1 MRTSAEPRGRGP
13 RCIAACVLALGAALA
28 SPAYA
33 QAPPP
38 TRAIE
43 FEDLGLTRPPDI
55 SARAAGLGGYVATA
69 TDVTALVT
77 NPGLL
82 CRIKQRTPMLGF
94 SHESA
99 EIVTSY
105 PGSSMGL
112 SSDRN
117 GLQFV
122 GASAAIPVFQGS
134 LVPAVAV
141 YRAIVSDLD
150 IAYEATRPTELR
162 TDSFRLQQSGT
173 TYAFAAGFGIDLASV
188 LSAGVSVSLL
198 EGGYQTLRQTHTR
211 SEASPDAVDEYVID
225 DVDADLDGVVARVGF
240 ILYAHR
246 HAHVAFNVTT
256 PSAVNGTTNQTS
268 ETTQQVENGTGFTI
282 RKETSA
288 SAEYVV
294 PYRIDGGIAM
304 PWGAWLLAVQA
315 GTQDWT
321 TCAIDGQRL
330 RLQNGDPVMQRTF
343 DYRAGVE
350 WTSGAWPL
358 RLRAGVARLP
368 FAPEYLQ
375 ADRIDNDQLEAVT
388 SESSPLRYS
397 FGAGIMLRESIVID
411 ASFTHTHGERSTTS
425 FSEERNWSQFLIEG
439 SYWF

>member
-1 MRTSAEPRGRGP
+1 MPKSAEPRRRGL
-13 RCIAACVLALGAALA
+13 RCIVACGFALGAALV

-38 TRAIE
+38 ARAIE
-43 FEDLGLTRPPDI
+43 FEDLGLTRAPEI
-55 SARAAGLGGYVATA
+55 SARGAGLGGYVATGN
-69 TDVTALVT
+69 DVTALVT

-134 LVPAVAV
+134 LVPAIAV

-150 IAYEATRPTELR
+150 IAYETTRPAELR

-211 SEASPDAVDEYVID
+211 SEASTDAVDEYVVD
-225 DVDADLDGVVARVGF
+225 DVDGDLDGVVARVGF

-246 HAHVAFNVTT
+246 HAHIAFNVTT
-256 PSAVNGTTNQTS
+256 PSAVNGTSNQSS
-268 ETTQQVENGTGFTI
+268 ETTQQIENGTGFTI
-282 RKETSA
+282 RKESSA

-294 PYRIDGGIAM
+294 PYRVDGGIAM
-304 PWGAWLLAVQA
+304 PWGAWLVAVQA
-315 GTQDWT
+315 GTCDWS

-330 RLQNGDPVMQRTF
+330 RLQNGAPVLDRTF

-350 WTSGAWPL
+350 WTSSAWPL

-368 FAPEYLQ
+368 LAPAYLQ
-375 ADRIDNDQLEAVT
+375 ADRIDNDQMEAVT
-388 SESSPLRYS
+388 TESSPLRYS
-397 FGAGIMLRESIVID
+397 FGAGVILRSSIVID

-425 FSEERNWSQFLIEG
+425 FSEERNGSQFLLEG